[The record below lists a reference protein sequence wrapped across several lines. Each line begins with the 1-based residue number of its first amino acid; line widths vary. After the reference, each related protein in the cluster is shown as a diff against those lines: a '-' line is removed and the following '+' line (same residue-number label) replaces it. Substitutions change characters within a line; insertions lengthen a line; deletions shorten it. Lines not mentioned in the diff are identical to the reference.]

1 MAVALTLSGL
11 LVIDRVSNEL
21 QSQEFA
27 SLQVRRMAV
36 SSAARSIAIAAASD
50 GSVVTRS
57 GTLNALVRER
67 FLLQD
72 PELQGLATVIARAD
86 VRLRFGTWDE
96 AQQRFTPLEGSTF
109 TIDSSGV
116 EAAAGERR
124 DPIESGSE
132 IVLLGGTEV
141 LAAVEVTL
149 EQPLST
155 RATRIAQVTGAI
167 ALVGLLALAATI
179 LFATLA
185 ARRFAKPVRLLSET
199 ASAIGDGDLSAR
211 VPTGPEVAAN
221 IEMEALLEGFNRM
234 ASRLETTVG
243 ALKRERDRGQE
254 HLADV
259 SHELRTPLAALR
271 AFVDLLDED
280 GTTDPATRKR
290 LLSEAGR
297 QLERMDAL
305 TANILE
311 LSRFDAGIARPEFT
325 ETDLRS
331 SVSAAI
337 EQAAAGARRR
347 GVALDERLPAR
358 RVVVRHDATLV
369 GQAVANLVGNALKFT
384 PKGGSVSVAV
394 RPLATGAAT
403 ITVSD
408 TGVGIAAEELPR
420 IFDRFYRGTE
430 GLAAS
435 RKETRASGSGL
446 GLAIVKS
453 IVDMHA
459 GRIVVESLPGSGT
472 SFTLTLPADPL
483 ADADSAVEPTPA
495 TQPAATL
502 ISVGRRAAALL
513 GEVAKTSLRLRRVLR
528 ADTTS
533 STLSEPPAPDRALPT
548 TKEKT

>member
-1 MAVALTLSGL
+1 

-36 SSAARSIAIAAASD
+36 SSAARSIAIAAAGD
-50 GSVVTRS
+50 ESVVTRS
-57 GTLNALVRER
+57 GTLNPLVRER

-72 PELQGLATVIARAD
+72 PELQGLATVIARAN
-86 VRLRFGTWDE
+86 VRFRFGIWDE
-96 AQQRFTPLEGSTF
+96 AQQKFTPLGDSTF

-155 RATRIAQVTGAI
+155 RATRITQVTGAI
-167 ALVGLLALAATI
+167 TLVGLLALGATI

-185 ARRFAKPVRLLSET
+185 ARRFAKPVRLLAET
-199 ASAIGDGDLSAR
+199 ASAIGDGDLAAR

-221 IEMEALLEGFNRM
+221 IEMEALLDGFNRM

-271 AFVDLLDED
+271 AFVDLLDEG
-280 GTTDPATRKR
+280 GTADPATRKR

-337 EQAAAGARRR
+337 EQAAAGARRQ

-358 RVVVRHDATLV
+358 RVVIRHDAALV

-403 ITVSD
+403 ITVTD

-528 ADTTS
+528 ADSTS
-533 STLSEPPAPDRALPT
+533 STLSEPPAPDGAQPT

>member
-1 MAVALTLSGL
+1 LAIALTLSGL
-11 LVIDRVSNEL
+11 LVIDRVGNEL

-50 GSVVTRS
+50 GSVVTRA
-57 GTLNALVRER
+57 GTLNPLVQER

-96 AQQRFTPLEGSTF
+96 AQQKFTPLEDSTF

-132 IVLLGGTEV
+132 IVLLGGSEV

-167 ALVGLLALAATI
+167 TLVGLLALAATI

-271 AFVDLLDED
+271 AFVDLLDEG

-358 RVVVRHDATLV
+358 RVVIRHDATLV

-435 RKETRASGSGL
+435 RKETRATGSGL

>member
-1 MAVALTLSGL
+1 
-11 LVIDRVSNEL
+11 
-21 QSQEFA
+21 
-27 SLQVRRMAV
+27 MAV

-50 GSVVTRS
+50 GSVVTKS
-57 GTLNALVRER
+57 GTLNPLVQER

-96 AQQRFTPLEGSTF
+96 AQQKFAPLEGSTF

-167 ALVGLLALAATI
+167 TLVGLLALGATI

-271 AFVDLLDED
+271 AFVDLLDEG

-311 LSRFDAGIARPEFT
+311 LSRFDAGIARPEFA

-358 RVVVRHDATLV
+358 RVVIRHDATLV

>member
-1 MAVALTLSGL
+1 MAVALTISGL
-11 LVIDRVSNEL
+11 LVIDRVSSEL

-36 SSAARSIAIAAASD
+36 SSAARSIAIAAASNE
-50 GSVVTRS
+50 SVVTRDGS
-57 GTLNALVRER
+57 LNQLVRER

-96 AQQRFTPLEGSTF
+96 AQQKFTPIDEAIF
-109 TIDSSGV
+109 VIDSSGV
-116 EAAAGERR
+116 EPAVGERR
-124 DPIESGSE
+124 DSIDSGSE
-132 IVLLGGTEV
+132 IVLFGGTET
-141 LAAVEVTL
+141 LGAVEVTL

-167 ALVGLLALAATI
+167 TLVGLLALAATI
-179 LFATLA
+179 FFATLA
-185 ARRFAKPVRLLSET
+185 ARRFAKPVRLLSE
-199 ASAIGDGDLSAR
+199 AAGAIGDGDLSAR

-221 IEMEALLEGFNRM
+221 VEMESLLEGFNRM
-234 ASRLETTVG
+234 ASRLEGTVA
-243 ALKRERDRGQE
+243 ALRRERDRGQE

-271 AFVDLLDED
+271 AFVDLLDES
-280 GTTDPATRKR
+280 GSTDPATRKR

-311 LSRFDAGIARPEFT
+311 LSRFDAGIARPEFA
-325 ETDLRS
+325 EADLRS
-331 SVSAAI
+331 SVSAAV

-347 GVALDERLPAR
+347 GVALDERLPSR
-358 RVVVRHDATLV
+358 RVLIRHDATLV
-369 GQAVANLVGNALKFT
+369 GQAVSNLVGNALKFT

-435 RKETRASGSGL
+435 RKETRATGSGL

-483 ADADSAVEPTPA
+483 AVLDSTVEPTPA
-495 TQPAATL
+495 TQPSATL

-528 ADTTS
+528 AETSS
-533 STLSEPPAPDRALPT
+533 STLDEKVASTGAPPT
-548 TKEKT
+548 KKEKW

>member
-11 LVIDRVSNEL
+11 LVIDRVGNEL

-50 GSVVTRS
+50 GSVVTRA
-57 GTLNALVRER
+57 GTLNPLVQER

-96 AQQRFTPLEGSTF
+96 AQQKFTPLEDSTF

-116 EAAAGERR
+116 EAAAGEQR
-124 DPIESGSE
+124 DSIESGSE
-132 IVLLGGTEV
+132 IVLLGGVE
-141 LAAVEVTL
+141 AIGAVEVTL

-167 ALVGLLALAATI
+167 TLVGLLALAATI

-358 RVVVRHDATLV
+358 RVVVRHDVTLV
-369 GQAVANLVGNALKFT
+369 SQAVANLVGNALKFT

-483 ADADSAVEPTPA
+483 ADADSAVEPTTA

>member
-1 MAVALTLSGL
+1 
-11 LVIDRVSNEL
+11 
-21 QSQEFA
+21 
-27 SLQVRRMAV
+27 MAV
-36 SSAARSIAIAAASD
+36 SSAARSIAIAAASNE
-50 GSVVTRS
+50 SVVTRD
-57 GTLNALVRER
+57 GALNPLVRER

-86 VRLRFGTWDE
+86 VRFRFGTWDE
-96 AQQRFTPLEGSTF
+96 AQQQFTPLEDATF
-109 TIDSSGV
+109 TIDSSGI
-116 EAAAGERR
+116 EAAPGERR
-124 DPIESGSE
+124 DLIDSGSE
-132 IVLLGGTEV
+132 VVLLGGTETIG
-141 LAAVEVTL
+141 AVEVTL
-149 EQPLST
+149 ERPLST
-155 RATRIAQVTGAI
+155 RAARVAQVTGAI
-167 ALVGLLALAATI
+167 TLVGLLALGATI
-179 LFATLA
+179 IFATLA
-185 ARRFAKPVRLLSET
+185 ARRFAKPVGLLAET
-199 ASAIGDGDLSAR
+199 AIAIGDGDLSAR
-211 VPTGPEVAAN
+211 VSTGPEVAAN
-221 IEMEALLEGFNRM
+221 IEMEALLDGFNRM

-271 AFVDLLDED
+271 AFVDLLDEG

-290 LLSEAGR
+290 LLGEAGR

-325 ETDLRS
+325 ESDLRS

-347 GVALDERLPAR
+347 GVALDEQLPAR
-358 RVVVRHDATLV
+358 RVVIRHDTTLV
-369 GQAVANLVGNALKFT
+369 GQAIANLVGNALKFT

-403 ITVSD
+403 VTVSD

-472 SFTLTLPADPL
+472 TFTLTLPADPL

-495 TQPAATL
+495 TQPSATL

-528 ADTTS
+528 ADTSS
-533 STLSEPPAPDRALPT
+533 STLSEPPAPDRAPPT

>member
-1 MAVALTLSGL
+1 LAVALTLSGL
-11 LVIDRVSNEL
+11 LVIDRVGNEL

-50 GSVVTRS
+50 GSVVTRA
-57 GTLNALVRER
+57 GTLNPLVQER

-96 AQQRFTPLEGSTF
+96 AQQKFTPLEDSTF

-116 EAAAGERR
+116 EAAAGEQR
-124 DPIESGSE
+124 DSIESGSE
-132 IVLLGGTEV
+132 IVLLGGVE
-141 LAAVEVTL
+141 AIGAVEVTL

-167 ALVGLLALAATI
+167 TLVGLLALAATI

-358 RVVVRHDATLV
+358 RVVVRHDVTLV
-369 GQAVANLVGNALKFT
+369 SQAVANLVGNALKFT

-430 GLAAS
+430 GLG
-435 RKETRASGSGL
+435 ASGSGL

-483 ADADSAVEPTPA
+483 ADADSAVEPTTA

>member
-1 MAVALTLSGL
+1 MTISGL
-11 LVIDRVSNEL
+11 LVIERVSSEL

-36 SSAARSIAIAAASD
+36 SSAARSIAIAAASNE
-50 GSVVTRS
+50 SVVTRD
-57 GTLNALVRER
+57 GALNPLVRER

-86 VRLRFGTWDE
+86 VRFRFGTWDE
-96 AQQRFTPLEGSTF
+96 AQQQFTPLEDATF
-109 TIDSSGV
+109 TLDSSGI
-116 EAAAGERR
+116 EAAPGERR
-124 DPIESGSE
+124 DLIDSGSE
-132 IVLLGGTEV
+132 VVLLGGTETIG
-141 LAAVEVTL
+141 AVEVTL
-149 EQPLST
+149 ERPLST
-155 RATRIAQVTGAI
+155 RAARVAQVTGAI
-167 ALVGLLALAATI
+167 TLVGLLALGATI
-179 LFATLA
+179 IFATLA
-185 ARRFAKPVRLLSET
+185 ARRFAKPVGLLAET

-221 IEMEALLEGFNRM
+221 IEREALLDGFNRM
-234 ASRLETTVG
+234 ASRLEATVG

-271 AFVDLLDED
+271 AFVDLLDEG

-290 LLSEAGR
+290 LLGEAGR

-325 ETDLRS
+325 ESDLRS

-337 EQAAAGARRR
+337 EQAAAGARSR
-347 GVALDERLPAR
+347 GVALDEQLPAR
-358 RVVVRHDATLV
+358 RVVIRHDTTLV
-369 GQAVANLVGNALKFT
+369 GQAIANLVGNALKFT

-403 ITVSD
+403 VTVSD

-472 SFTLTLPADPL
+472 TFTLTLPADPL
-483 ADADSAVEPTPA
+483 ADADSAVEPTPS
-495 TQPAATL
+495 TQPSATL

-528 ADTTS
+528 ADTSS
-533 STLSEPPAPDRALPT
+533 STLSEPPAPDRAPPT